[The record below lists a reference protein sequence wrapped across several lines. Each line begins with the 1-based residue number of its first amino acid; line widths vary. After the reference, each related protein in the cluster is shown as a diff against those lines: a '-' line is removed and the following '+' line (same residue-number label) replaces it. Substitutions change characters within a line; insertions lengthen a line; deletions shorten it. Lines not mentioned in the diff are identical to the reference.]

1 MSMPNYTL
9 EQKAAAFDLLWE
21 SCGAGRGMLNGYVS
35 RDISRPGC
43 PPNEATILRVPVYE
57 FQIFVEGDMPL
68 FRDALHYLA
77 TRV

>member
-21 SCGAGRGMLNGYVS
+21 SCGAGRG
-35 RDISRPGC
+35 ISRPGC